1 MRPGTYFVPMPD
13 NTHRLMPPTRIRA
26 MANRRRITN
35 IPSARHNEITLQNP
49 RPTHAPQ
56 LVDNQDGIN
65 CDLKAKLL
73 PSNS

>member
-1 MRPGTYFVPMPD
+1 MPD

-26 MANRRRITN
+26 MANRRRTAN

-49 RPTHAPQ
+49 RLRHAPQ
-56 LVDNQDGIN
+56 PIDNQHDIDG
-65 CDLKAKLL
+65 DLKAKLL